1 MQQKNSISLA
11 RLCGTVAR
19 LIDVEA
25 PRQAEPALDWA
36 VALLREQAGG
46 PIDRTL
52 LYNPD
57 AVAQWLFAKYR
68 PLFEPVLAHTQL
80 ALPLRSVMPSVT
92 PVCFGTMYTGAQPA
106 VHGIQAYEKPVIT
119 IDTLFDALL
128 RAGKRVALVAVAD
141 SSMAKIYLN
150 RAIDYY
156 FLPYDQEV
164 CDKALE
170 LIEQDA
176 YDFISVYTQEYDDVM
191 HRTGVES
198 PESMAALQNQIA
210 IFDRLARQ
218 VERCW
223 RGHNSL
229 LTFSPDHGVHQ
240 QEDVHGNHGQDIPED
255 LNILHYLGVVPGT
268 RA

>member
-1 MQQKNSISLA
+1 MQEKNSISLA
-11 RLCGTVAR
+11 RLCGTVAGAMG
-19 LIDVEA
+19 IEA

-36 VALLREQAGG
+36 VTLLREQAGG
-46 PIDRTL
+46 PIDRAL
-52 LYNPD
+52 MYNPD

-80 ALPLRSVMPSVT
+80 TLPLRTVMPSVT

-141 SSMAKIYLN
+141 SSMAKIYLG
-150 RAIDYY
+150 REIDYY

-164 CDKALE
+164 CEKALE
-170 LIEQDA
+170 LMEQDR

-198 PESMAALQNQIA
+198 TESMRALKNQVD
-210 IFDRLARQ
+210 IFDKLARQ
-218 VERCW
+218 VEKCW
-223 RGHNSL
+223 AGHNTL

-240 QEDVHGNHGQDIPED
+240 QEDVHGNHGLDIPED
-255 LNILHYLGVVPGT
+255 LNILHHLGVVQGT
-268 RA
+268 RR